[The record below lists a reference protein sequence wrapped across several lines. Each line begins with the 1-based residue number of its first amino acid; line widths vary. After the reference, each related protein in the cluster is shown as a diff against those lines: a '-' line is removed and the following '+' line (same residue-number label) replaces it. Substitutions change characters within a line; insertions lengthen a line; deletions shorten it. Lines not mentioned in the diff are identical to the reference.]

1 MLIEVRRRVAGRTGQ
16 AARHG
21 AGKALHAV
29 SEWARQLVDEI
40 AATADHLTEDGPLT
54 APPAPQEFVAEQ
66 AAAARPRRKV

>member
-1 MLIEVRRRVAGRTGQ
+1 MLIEVRRRIAGRTGL
-16 AARHG
+16 AARRG

-54 APPAPQEFVAEQ
+54 APPAPQEFAAEQ
-66 AAAARPRRKV
+66 AAATQRRRKV